1 VTAEA
6 VRASVPV
13 TVLTG
18 FLGSGKTTLL
28 QRILSEAHAQRIAV
42 IENEY
47 GEVGID
53 QELLRNNGAGSDQIV
68 ELANGCLCC
77 SVRGDLVRALGELQG
92 PLGSS
97 RLDRVVIETTG
108 LADPG
113 PVMRALARQGPLAGA
128 YRLDA
133 VITVVDAKHGERA
146 LDEFPEAQAQVGF
159 ADRLLLSKTDL
170 VTEHEAARL
179 ATRLAGMN
187 PYAPIVRVHF
197 GVTPIVE
204 LFDVPPAPCSF
215 RRAGGEPRHVD
226 GIGSFAFRATRPFD
240 LARLDDFLA
249 TVVDLYGE
257 DVLRCKGVLDVAGR
271 DRRVILQGV
280 QTLIEVA
287 WGEPWTE
294 REARTSALVVIGRDL
309 PRVLLERGLQA
320 CLVPAQAEV
329 ALPESLGQR
338 FAGHAT

>member
-6 VRASVPV
+6 VRAAVPV

-28 QRILSEAHAQRIAV
+28 QRILSEAHGQRIAV

-53 QELLRNNGAGSDQIV
+53 HELLKNIAGSEQII
-68 ELANGCLCC
+68 ELSNGCICC
-77 SVRGDLVRALGELQG
+77 SVRGDLVRVLDELQG
-92 PLGSS
+92 ERERGTLG
-97 RLDRVVIETTG
+97 LDRVVIETTG

-113 PVMRALARQGPLAGA
+113 PVMRTLARQGPLGEA

-133 VITVVDAKHGERA
+133 VITVVDAKHGERT

-170 VTEHEAARL
+170 VTEDEAARL

-187 PYAPIVRVHF
+187 PHATIRPVHF
-197 GVTPIVE
+197 GLTSIAE
-204 LFDVPPAPCSF
+204 LFDVASASMGF
-215 RRAGGEPRHVD
+215 RCVPGEPRHGD
-226 GIGSFAFRATRPFD
+226 RIGSFAFRATRPFD

-249 TVVDLYGE
+249 TAVDLYGA
-257 DVLRCKGVLDVAGR
+257 DMLRCKGVLDVAGR
-271 DRRVILQGV
+271 DQRVVFQGV
-280 QTLIEVA
+280 QTLIDVA
-287 WGEPWTE
+287 WGAPWDE
-294 REARTSALVVIGRDL
+294 NELRTSVLVFIGRDL
-309 PRVLLERGLQA
+309 PRTLFERELEGCLAPGVREIPLQA
-320 CLVPAQAEV
+320 LLVE
-329 ALPESLGQR
+329 R
-338 FAGHAT
+338 AT

>member
-1 VTAEA
+1 MTAEA
-6 VRASVPV
+6 VQTAVPV

-28 QRILSEAHAQRIAV
+28 QRILSEAHGQRIAV

-53 QELLRNNGAGSDQIV
+53 HELLENVAGCEQII
-68 ELANGCLCC
+68 EIANGCICC
-77 SVRGDLVRALGELQG
+77 SVRGDLVRVLSDLQSVRR
-92 PLGSS
+92 GSG
-97 RLDRVVIETTG
+97 LDRVVIETTG

-113 PVMRALARQGPLAGA
+113 PVMRSFARQGPLRGA

-133 VITVVDAKHGERA
+133 VITVVDAKHGERT

-170 VTEHEAARL
+170 VTEDEAARL

-187 PYAPIVRVHF
+187 PHAAIRPVHF
-197 GVTPIVE
+197 GVTSIAE
-204 LFDVPPAPCSF
+204 LFEVASVANGFRCVPA
-215 RRAGGEPRHVD
+215 EPRHRD
-226 GIGSFAFRATRPFD
+226 HIRSFAFRATRPFH

-249 TVVDLYGE
+249 TIGDLYGA
-257 DVLRCKGVLDVAGR
+257 DMLRCKGVLEVAGR

-280 QTLIEVA
+280 QALIEVA
-287 WGEPWTE
+287 WGEPWE
-294 REARTSALVVIGRDL
+294 ENEPRTSVLVFIGRDL
-309 PRVLLERGLQA
+309 PRALFERGLEG
-320 CLVPAQAEV
+320 CLVPAGGEIARQP
-329 ALPESLGQR
+329 LFQR
-338 FAGHAT
+338 AT